1 MAEKQAKKHINRNQ
15 ILKLLIFIVIILIL
29 CFIIVKFIKPNI
41 SQKEV
46 SSNTDNPT
54 NVNSGTSIKDVE
66 FEGLKIYEISVK
78 KENDSYFLYGKVK
91 NNSNNK
97 FEEKDLMFTFL
108 DNEGKEITTMPI
120 YVPTLEK
127 ENESN
132 ISAMTTLDI
141 MSVKSVKVDKIPQ

>member
-1 MAEKQAKKHINRNQ
+1 MAEKQAKKNINRNQ
-15 ILKLLIFIVIILIL
+15 IFKLLIFIVIVLIL
-29 CFIIVKFIKPNI
+29 CFMIVKFIKPNI

-66 FEGLKIYEISVK
+66 FEGLKIYEILVK

-97 FEEKDLMFTFL
+97 FEEKDLMFIFL